1 MTETLP
7 ELADL
12 LAVVV
17 PGTPQSQGSKRV
29 VSSGGRYRAIESNKR
44 LRPWR
49 AEALA
54 AIRDALPEGWLPL
67 DGPVS
72 VSAEFVFARPSSHYG
87 TGRNIGKL
95 RPSAPAWK
103 ASAPDV
109 DKLARALFDALTDAG
124 VVRDDSR
131 IVAGRLAKLWG
142 PIAETRVSIGRPA

>member
-1 MTETLP
+1 MIEIP
-7 ELADL
+7 ELSAL
-12 LAVVV
+12 LSVAI

-44 LRPWR
+44 LRPWQ

-54 AIRDALPEGWLPL
+54 AIRDALPAGWLPL

-87 TGRNIGKL
+87 SGRNIGRLK
-95 RPSAPAWK
+95 PSAPVWK
-103 ASAPDV
+103 ASAPDL
-109 DKLARALFDALTDAG
+109 DKLARALNDALTGAG

-131 IVAGRLAKLWG
+131 IVTGRLSKVWG